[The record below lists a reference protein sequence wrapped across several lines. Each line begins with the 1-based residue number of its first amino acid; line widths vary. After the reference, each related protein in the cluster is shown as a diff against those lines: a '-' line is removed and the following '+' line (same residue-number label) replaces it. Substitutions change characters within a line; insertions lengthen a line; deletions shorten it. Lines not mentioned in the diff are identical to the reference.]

1 MFVLMI
7 YDIGEKRVNKVL
19 KVGRKYLNWVQ
30 NSVLE
35 GELSPAVF
43 EKLKSE
49 VQRKIKEDYD
59 SVIFYSW
66 RTERYTNREILGKEK
81 SPIDIII

>member
-43 EKLKSE
+43 EKLKNE
-49 VQRKIKEDYD
+49 VLKKIKEDYD

>member
-7 YDIGEKRVNKVL
+7 YDVGEKRVNKVL
-19 KVGRKYLNWVQ
+19 KVGRKYLNWIR

-35 GELSPAVF
+35 GELTPAVF
-43 EKLKSE
+43 EKLKTE
-49 VQRKIKEDYD
+49 INKKIVDDYD

-66 RTERYTNREILGKEK
+66 RTERYTKREILGKEK

>member
-1 MFVLMI
+1 MLMI

-49 VQRKIKEDYD
+49 VKKKIKEDYD

>member
-35 GELSPAVF
+35 GELSPAIF
-43 EKLKSE
+43 EKLKLD
-49 VQRKIKEDYD
+49 VKKKIKEDYD

-66 RTERYTNREILGKEK
+66 RTERYTNREILGREK